1 MKLLAL
7 QSAVYKDYVG
17 IYFILKEFSLLIL
30 MDLTKSKHP
39 EFNPSVYLK
48 WLLSYE
54 DVDLLPVIF
63 TQVKAVAE
71 NEVFSF
77 IK

>member
-7 QSAVYKDYVG
+7 PRAVYKDYVG
-17 IYFILKEFSLLIL
+17 INFILKEFSLLIL

-39 EFNPSVYLK
+39 EFNLSVYLK

-63 TQVKAVAE
+63 TQVKAVTE